1 MKTRMPIS
9 TTRQP
14 PQVVWHYTTGDGL
27 LGIINS
33 GVLRAGSA
41 AFMNDRNELLS
52 GLRQVEA
59 AFEERRSELA
69 PSLQEAVAAKL
80 STESRSYRTETYVL
94 SACQEGDN
102 LTMWRNYGRSVG
114 FSIGFDTSVKLG
126 ARELSDAAQHPS
138 PPPNYYNGEWH
149 EEITDDDGATHYVG
163 WSPDDPQQLTEG
175 WDAVVYKPEEQR
187 QLAADVLEKTIQAIQ
202 EEKNGTAKGFFTGDA
217 RIWLA
222 FESLRLIKDSGFQD
236 EREWRM
242 LSSVAPAW
250 KFVEFRSG
258 PFGLVPFVELGNI
271 DPPARQSDGKE
282 AVGKLP
288 IVSVM
293 VGPNPHGNETTTSV
307 RMLLEKAGYGH
318 IDVGMSD
325 TPFR

>member
-1 MKTRMPIS
+1 MKSRMPNS
-9 TTRQP
+9 TKRQL

-52 GLRQVEA
+52 GLRQVKA
-59 AFEERRSELA
+59 IFEERRGELE
-69 PSLQEAVAAKL
+69 PSLQEEIVAKL
-80 STESRSYRTETYVL
+80 STKSRSYRTETYVL

-114 FSIGFDTSVKLG
+114 FSIGFDTSTKLS
-126 ARELSDAAQHPS
+126 ARELVDAARHPS
-138 PPPNYYNGEWH
+138 PPPKYYNDEWH
-149 EEITDDDGATHYVG
+149 EEITDEDGATHYVG

-175 WDAVVYKPEEQR
+175 WDAVVYQPEEQR
-187 QLAADVLEKTIQAIQ
+187 QLAADVLEQTIQAIQ
-202 EEKNGTAKGFFTGDA
+202 EERNGTAKGLFTGDA

-236 EREWRM
+236 EREWRL
-242 LSSVAPAW
+242 LSTVAPAW
-250 KFVEFRSG
+250 KFVDFRSG
-258 PFGLVPFVELGNI
+258 PYGLVPFVELGNT
-271 DPPARQSDGKE
+271 DFPARQGDGKE

-293 VGPNPHGNETTTSV
+293 VGPNPHGVETTNSI
-307 RMLLEKAGYGH
+307 RMLLEKAGYGNV
-318 IDVGMSD
+318 DVSMSD